1 MKIIGVIPARYQ
13 SSRFPGKPLA
23 DIMGKSMIRRVY
35 EQAKKSKELSAVVIA
50 TDDERIM
57 EHVLQFTDNVMMTSV
72 NHNNGTERVMEV
84 VDTLSNKNENYDIV
98 VNIQGDEPL
107 ISPNAIDEVISIL
120 TENANADIATLIN
133 QSEISDID
141 DVNNIKVVIDN
152 KGKALYFSR
161 SPIPYYRSTGMRKTY
176 NKHIG
181 IYAFKIDV
189 LKNIVLLEKTPLEI
203 AESLE
208 QLRWIENGYAVYV
221 KYTDYKS
228 IGVDVPED
236 IKKITK
242 LLRDVDEKS
251 LI

>member
-72 NHNNGTERVMEV
+72 NHSNGTERVMEV

-141 DVNNIKVVIDN
+141 DVNNVKVVIDN

-203 AESLE
+203 AEGLE

>member
-72 NHNNGTERVMEV
+72 NHSNGTERVMEV

-141 DVNNIKVVIDN
+141 DVNNVKVVIDN

-161 SPIPYYRSTGMRKTY
+161 APIPYYRSTGMRKTY

>member
-72 NHNNGTERVMEV
+72 NHSNGTERVMEV

-141 DVNNIKVVIDN
+141 DVNNVKVVIDN